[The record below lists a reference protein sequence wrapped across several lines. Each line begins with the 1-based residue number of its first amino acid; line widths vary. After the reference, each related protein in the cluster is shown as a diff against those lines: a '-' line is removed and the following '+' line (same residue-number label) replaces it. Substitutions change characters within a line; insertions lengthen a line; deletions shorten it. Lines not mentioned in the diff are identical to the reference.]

1 MLQMIAAIGAGF
13 GEDRIGAEPLAERQV
28 DLLVRRQTSMRAV
41 MHQDRKSELARA
53 DDADSQ
59 QKGQRI
65 GPPGHQRDRSQ
76 YQHPR
81 MRDQGYPL
89 PRHALAHGDQ
99 LILVQEVAGTHAKRG
114 HDEVSMSGLPLSSTR
129 RSLALSVAGGV

>member
-13 GEDRIGAEPLAERQV
+13 GKDRIGAEPLAERQV

-53 DDADSQ
+53 DDSDRE
-59 QKGQRI
+59 KEYQRI
-65 GPPGHQRDRSQ
+65 GPPRHQRDRTQ
-76 YQHPR
+76 YQRPR

-89 PRHALAHGDQ
+89 PRHTLAHGDQ
-99 LILVQEVAGTHAKRG
+99 LV
-114 HDEVSMSGLPLSSTR
+114 
-129 RSLALSVAGGV
+129 LA